1 MIYFKLTAVN
11 LRNIVEI
18 MRKSTAELSLHFSH
32 FVGNAPNPIY
42 LQTTQI
48 FTSLSQKTFS
58 GDCSVSKQILSHL
71 PRLAPKDPQTVRQ
84 CPLKARIQGQSR
96 PLKAWIRIWASVN
109 TKRCSSYPLR
119 IESESLWTLNGAQN
133 VHSRLKSL
141 LIVSRYGRWKV
152 LTCPLKARTWIWAS
166 VGTEEQISIVIR
178 FWRLK
183 LPTHRSN
190 PRFCKLALKQQFS
203 SAQDSNTSLRRRSL
217 ESEPLPETLKNGHLL
232 WRPNHLPF

>member
-1 MIYFKLTAVN
+1 MIYFKPTAVK

-42 LQTTQI
+42 LQTSSPDNDLSWKTLTWCRGKVAPMTQI

-71 PRLAPKDPQTVRQ
+71 PLLAPKDPQTVRQ

-119 IESESLWTLNGAQN
+119 IESESL
-133 VHSRLKSL
+133 SKS
-141 LIVSRYGRWKV
+141 VDSEWRSK
-152 LTCPLKARTWIWAS
+152 CP
-166 VGTEEQISIVIR
+166 
-178 FWRLK
+178 
-183 LPTHRSN
+183 PTSQKHIN
-190 PRFCKLALKQQFS
+190 
-203 SAQDSNTSLRRRSL
+203 SL
-217 ESEPLPETLKNGHLL
+217 
-232 WRPNHLPF
+232 

>member
-42 LQTTQI
+42 LQTAQI

-71 PRLAPKDPQTVRQ
+71 PLLAPKDPQTVRQ

-96 PLKAWIRIWASVN
+96 LKAWIRILAPVN

-133 VHSRLKSL
+133 DHSRLKSL

-166 VGTEEQISIVIR
+166 VGTEEQISIVIP

-190 PRFCKLALKQQFS
+190 PRFCKLWSNNYCRPLKTRMQAS
-203 SAQDSNTSLRRRSL
+203 VGVRSNRS
-217 ESEPLPETLKNGHLL
+217 
-232 WRPNHLPF
+232 PFQRL